1 MLVARPRQ
9 PIELVLAKGKKNLTK
24 AEINQRR
31 AQEIKVDFK
40 NVTPPDYLPAK
51 LRKDF
56 EEISKKLLAI
66 GIMTEL
72 DEDCLARY
80 LIAQGNYLNY
90 TKLLAKAMRSEDMD
104 EIIKAQRAQDIA
116 FRQCQSAANAL
127 GLTISSRCKLVMP
140 QVEVEQ
146 PKNKFDRFRSG

>member
-1 MLVARPRQ
+1 MAGARQ

-24 AEINQRR
+24 AEIEQRR

-40 NVTPPDYLPAK
+40 DVTPPDYLPAK

-56 EEISKKLLAI
+56 EEIAEKLLAI

-90 TKLLAKAMRSEDMD
+90 TKLLAKAMRAEDMD
-104 EIIKAQRAQDIA
+104 GILKAQRAQDVA

-140 QVEVEQ
+140 QVEAPEP
-146 PKNKFDRFRSG
+146 PKNRFDRFRSG

>member
-1 MLVARPRQ
+1 MARPRQ

-24 AEINQRR
+24 AEIEARR
-31 AQEIKVDFK
+31 AQEVKVDFK
-40 NVTPPDYLPAK
+40 DVKPPDYLPAK
-51 LRKDF
+51 LKKEFD
-56 EEISKKLLAI
+56 EIAGKLLAI

-80 LIAQGNYLNY
+80 LIAQSNYLNY

-104 EIIKAQRAQDIA
+104 EIIKAQRAQDMA
-116 FRQCQSAANAL
+116 FKQCQSAAAAL

-140 QVEVEQ
+140 QVEVVQ
-146 PKNKFDRFRSG
+146 PKNRFDRFLG

>member
-1 MLVARPRQ
+1 MAGARQ
-9 PIELVLAKGKKNLTK
+9 PIDLVLARGKKNLTK
-24 AEINQRR
+24 AEIEMRR
-31 AQEIKVDFK
+31 AQEIKVNFK

-51 LRKDF
+51 LKKDF
-56 EEISKKLLAI
+56 EEIAAKLLAI

-80 LIAQGNYLNY
+80 LISHNNYLNY
-90 TKLLAKAMRSEDMD
+90 TKLLAKAMRTENMD
-104 EIIKAQRAQDIA
+104 DIIKAQRAQDLA

-140 QVEVEQ
+140 EVEVVQ
-146 PKNKFDRFRSG
+146 PKNKFDRFRTS

>member
-1 MLVARPRQ
+1 MARPRQ

-24 AEINQRR
+24 AEIEQRR

-40 NVTPPDYLPAK
+40 DVTPPDYLPAK
-51 LRKDF
+51 LKKEF
-56 EEISKKLLAI
+56 EEIAEKLLAI

-80 LIAQGNYLNY
+80 LIARSNYLNC

-104 EIIKAQRAQDIA
+104 DILKAQRAQDMA
-116 FRQCQSAANAL
+116 FRQCQAAANAL

-140 QVEVEQ
+140 QVEVVK
-146 PKNKFDRFRSG
+146 PTNKFERFKSG

>member
-1 MLVARPRQ
+1 MARPRQ

-24 AEINQRR
+24 AEIETRR

-40 NVTPPDYLPAK
+40 DVKPPDYLPAK
-51 LRKDF
+51 LKKEFD
-56 EEISKKLLAI
+56 EIAAKLLAI

-80 LIAQGNYLNY
+80 LIAQSNYLNY
-90 TKLLAKAMRSEDMD
+90 TKLLAKAMRTEDMD
-104 EIIKAQRAQDIA
+104 AIIKAQRAQDMA
-116 FRQCQSAANAL
+116 FKQCQSAANAL

-140 QVEVEQ
+140 NVEIVQ
-146 PKNKFDRFRSG
+146 PRNKFDKFRSG